1 MKGEEVKEIEKL
13 LEKAELTRYMHAR
26 IGELRGLQSK
36 IIQSTVGLLGMLVS
50 ISAAVYY
57 RSSKIQDATEGWGFD
72 EAILL
77 ALIVLPS
84 VATTLVILDGT
95 VWRLRDR
102 AEDHKRAS
110 GIWGEWIRRTRE
122 SRMTDGESTE
132 FSAVQKRYRKCMK
145 TTPNTSMRK
154 FMKYKREWIRY
165 KNESMNLDQKKSW
178 RSLPRNKRE
187 DGQKRE
193 PS

>member
-1 MKGEEVKEIEKL
+1 MKGDEAKEIEKL
-13 LEKAELTRYMHAR
+13 LEKAELTRYMHAG
-26 IGELRGLQSK
+26 IGERRGLQSK
-36 IIQSTVGLLGMLVS
+36 VIQSTVGLLGMLVS

-57 RSSKIQDATEGWGFD
+57 RSSKVQDATNGWGFD

-77 ALIVLPS
+77 ALIVLPL

-102 AEDHKRAS
+102 EEEHKKAS

-122 SRMTDGESTE
+122 SSVTDGRSTE
-132 FSAVQKRYRKCMK
+132 FLAVQKRYRKCMK

-154 FMKYKREWIRY
+154 FLKYKREWIRY
-165 KNESMNLDQKKSW
+165 KNESVNLDQRKSW
-178 RSLPRNKRE
+178 RRLPRNKRE
-187 DGQKRE
+187 DGQDRE
-193 PS
+193 PK